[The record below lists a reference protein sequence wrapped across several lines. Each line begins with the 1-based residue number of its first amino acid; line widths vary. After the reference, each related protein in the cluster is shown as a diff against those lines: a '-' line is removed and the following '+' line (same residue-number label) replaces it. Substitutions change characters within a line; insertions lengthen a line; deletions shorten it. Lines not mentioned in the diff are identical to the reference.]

1 MSLYEREAKDEG
13 SFSAEEKSLLD
24 FYSSPLDRNGIR
36 VSLDKVI
43 IFFKKKLHFHT
54 TFRLESIHTSNRINH
69 NQHDISPVN
78 PLPFIHHRL
87 VKVKSQSSF

>member
-43 IFFKKKLHFHT
+43 IFLKKNYI
-54 TFRLESIHTSNRINH
+54 SI
-69 NQHDISPVN
+69 
-78 PLPFIHHRL
+78 PLL
-87 VKVKSQSSF
+87 D